1 MPATARAVRP
11 STAVLWFVP
20 LTIGGYGNTV
30 DCYVLAATANDAKA
44 SAVMAGLTLADR
56 PGTWVAAGIARKHQE
71 IPAGRCV
78 AVAAPAPEG
87 ERVWNFGSAP
97 AERVRDAQLDGRLQ
111 TRVTEL
117 VWYRKPAA

>member
-1 MPATARAVRP
+1 MPATATASRP

-20 LTIGGYGNTV
+20 LTINGYGNTI
-30 DCYVLAATANDAKA
+30 DCYVLAASPADARA
-44 SAVMAGLTLADR
+44 SAVMAGIRLADR
-56 PGTWVAAGIARKHQE
+56 PGTWVAAGIPRKHQE

-97 AERVRDAQLDGRLQ
+97 AERLRNAQLEGRLEC
-111 TRVTEL
+111 RVTE
-117 VWYRKPAA
+117 VPWYRPKV